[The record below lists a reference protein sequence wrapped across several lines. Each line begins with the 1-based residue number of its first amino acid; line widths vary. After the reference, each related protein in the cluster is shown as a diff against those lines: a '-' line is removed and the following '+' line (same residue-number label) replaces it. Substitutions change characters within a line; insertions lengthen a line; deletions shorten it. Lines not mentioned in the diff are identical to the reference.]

1 MPMGSNTVK
10 SLITGIAIGIS
21 AGNFGAVYAQEQAF
35 EATCVNADK
44 CTVRAT
50 GEFIETSKGLTIK
63 ADDILIWSMSNNSE
77 KKSLGWCF
85 WTGVKCYNKDDYR
98 FMIKYYDKDGN
109 RQITQIGFFNEK
121 PAQAF
126 ASFLTA
132 LSGLEAGIENVKNS
146 NRRSSA
152 MDPNS
157 TPAFTDSTTSPLAKP
172 KTSKDLGNPK
182 GSTPILQ
189 TP

>member
-1 MPMGSNTVK
+1 MVGRMYP
-10 SLITGIAIGIS
+10 
-21 AGNFGAVYAQEQAF
+21 
-35 EATCVNADK
+35 
-44 CTVRAT
+44 
-50 GEFIETSKGLTIK
+50 
-63 ADDILIWSMSNNSE
+63 SNN
-77 KKSLGWCF
+77 
-85 WTGVKCYNKDDYR
+85 
-98 FMIKYYDKDGN
+98 
-109 RQITQIGFFNEK
+109 
-121 PAQAF
+121 QAF